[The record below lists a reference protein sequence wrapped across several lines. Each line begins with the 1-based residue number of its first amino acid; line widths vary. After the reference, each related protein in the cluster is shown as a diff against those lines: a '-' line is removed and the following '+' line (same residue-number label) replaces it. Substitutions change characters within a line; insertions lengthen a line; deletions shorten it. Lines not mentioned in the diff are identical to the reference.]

1 MMGPHTPGPIA
12 VDAERLRITEALLDI
27 ARAMSS
33 TLELTPCLKILAR
46 RTAQAIGAQR
56 CTINLWHDGQL
67 TPVMSQFA
75 DGHVDPTLW
84 TKFKAQGPQRIETL
98 PTYAEAIRSKRPI
111 AVDNVSDPRWLAF
124 GIHALLMVPLLRNDE
139 VIGTLSVDQ
148 STPYAWTQAQIEFA
162 MTIANQAALVADNAR
177 LYEQVRAQ
185 LHELRE
191 TQTQLLQA
199 GKLAAIGQLVAGVAH
214 ELNNPLAVVMGQTEL
229 LKLQSA
235 DPIVLR
241 RTEKILES
249 SKRAARIIRELA
261 TFARPRPATIGV
273 VDLQQVVERA
283 LALRRQAL
291 HVGGIGLT
299 YHPAPAVPALRADEA
314 QLQQVILSLLL
325 NAEYAAAEG
334 ARPPHITVRLSA
346 DGDGV
351 RVAISDSG
359 RAITADVLPRIFE
372 PFFTTK
378 PVGQGTG
385 LGLSLCYRIVEA
397 HGGRIWA
404 DSPPSEGATV
414 TIVLPGCPS
423 PLPAADAP
431 ATPARLSGAAI
442 RAHVLVVDDEPD
454 VLETLAALFESLGH
468 RVTTA
473 LGGEKGWERL
483 AAPQAAYDLVT
494 LDLKMPGLSGMK
506 IWERLVTTNA
516 ALARRVT
523 FITGDTVD
531 PMAQDFVATVGRP
544 VLHKPVDLAQIVEL
558 MRTML

>member
-1 MMGPHTPGPIA
+1 MLVPNTTGPIT

-27 ARAMSS
+27 AQAMSS
-33 TLELTPCLKILAR
+33 TLELKSVLKILAR

-84 TKFKAQGPQRIETL
+84 EKFKGQEPQRIEAL
-98 PTYAEAIRSKRPI
+98 PTYAEVIRSKRPV
-111 AVDNVSDPRWLAF
+111 AVDAVSDPRWLAF
-124 GIHALLMVPLLRNDE
+124 GIHALLMVPLVRNDE

-148 STPYAWTQAQIEFA
+148 STPYTWTPAQIEFA
-162 MTIANQAALVADNAR
+162 MTIANQAALAADNAR

-214 ELNNPLAVVMGQTEL
+214 ELNNPLAVVMGQANL
-229 LKLQSA
+229 LTLQSA
-235 DPIVLR
+235 DPMVLR

-261 TFARPRPATIGV
+261 TFARPQPATIGG
-273 VDLQQVVERA
+273 VDLPQVVERA

-291 HVGGIGLT
+291 HVRGIGLT
-299 YHPAPAVPALRADEA
+299 YHPEPAAPAIRADEV
-314 QLQQVILSLLL
+314 QLQQVILNLLL

-351 RVAISDSG
+351 RFAISDSG
-359 RAITADVLPRIFE
+359 PGITADVLPRIFE

-385 LGLSLCYRIVEA
+385 LGLSICYRIVEA

-404 DSPPSEGATV
+404 ESPPGEGATF
-414 TIVLPGCPS
+414 TIVLPACAPPS
-423 PLPAADAP
+423 LAADAS
-431 ATPARLSGAAI
+431 ATPARLSDDAI
-442 RAHVLVVDDEPD
+442 HAHVLVVDDEPD

-473 LGGEKGWERL
+473 LGGEKGWQRL
-483 AAPQAAYDLVT
+483 SAPGAAYDLVT
-494 LDLKMPGLSGMK
+494 LDLKMPDLPGTK

-531 PMAQDFVATVGRP
+531 PIAQDFVATVGRP
-544 VLHKPVDLAQIVEL
+544 VLHKPVDLAQIAEL
-558 MRTML
+558 MRMVR